1 MRQVIISGS
10 SDRLSSS
17 ATEYNSI
24 RFHKGPAWK
33 PTESQRQEL
42 SSGTFKVISLFVQ
55 LTASPGSGNNYQ
67 FTVRNNAVDTS
78 AVVTISDSETEGK
91 IEDLSIPIVAEDLL
105 SLKVVPTSTPDTASA
120 KWAVVLETEG
130 DGKVFY
136 ISGQDNSLNTALPS
150 ELNNLDS
157 GSNWSLPVLNS
168 VNKDQITP
176 LAGTFKDFYV
186 ELDGT
191 AGTGSDGWIFKPRK
205 NGVESGMA
213 VYVLGSA
220 TTGNDTSNTFSV
232 VAGDTVD
239 LSNAIRGNSANV
251 NNRKV
256 MWGITFEC
264 DTEEYPMLAGTSNN
278 LHRTNTEYNYITG
291 TDATW
296 TSTEGSREM
305 LTTFST
311 LSKLYVKLGK
321 SPGTGTSYKF
331 TIMKNGVATDSEVT
345 IEDGN
350 TTGNDTVNIVECSDF
365 DVLSIRCIPTSG
377 PFGSPVQTNATWSF
391 AIKSI
396 FPFPN
401 SLMLTGN
408 GI

>member
-1 MRQVIISGS
+1 MRQIIISGS
-10 SDRLSSS
+10 ADSLHSSN
-17 ATEYNSI
+17 TEYNSI
-24 RFHKGPAWK
+24 RFHRGPAWK
-33 PTESQRQEL
+33 TTESERQEL
-42 SSGTFKVISLFVQ
+42 SSGTFKVISLFVK

-91 IEDLSIPIVAEDLL
+91 IEDLSISIVAEDLL
-105 SLKVVPTSTPDTASA
+105 SLKVVPTSNPDAGRA

-136 ISGQDNSLNTALPS
+136 ISGQDNSLNSGLPS

-157 GSNWSLPVLNS
+157 GSNWALPALNS
-168 VNKDQITP
+168 VGKEQITP

-191 AGTGSDGWIFKPRK
+191 AGTGNADGWIFKPRK
-205 NGVESGMA
+205 NGVESGMV

-239 LSNAIRGNSANV
+239 LRNTIRGNSANV

-264 DTEEYPMLAGTSNN
+264 DTVSWN
-278 LHRTNTEYNYITG
+278 
-291 TDATW
+291 
-296 TSTEGSREM
+296 
-305 LTTFST
+305 F
-311 LSKLYVKLGK
+311 K
-321 SPGTGTSYKF
+321 
-331 TIMKNGVATDSEVT
+331 
-345 IEDGN
+345 
-350 TTGNDTVNIVECSDF
+350 
-365 DVLSIRCIPTSG
+365 
-377 PFGSPVQTNATWSF
+377 
-391 AIKSI
+391 
-396 FPFPN
+396 
-401 SLMLTGN
+401 
-408 GI
+408 